1 VTAPDTE
8 EKMTTQTSK
17 TLAVA
22 VAALAVLA
30 GCTTLDPSPAL
41 LQARSG
47 YAAMAGSNNP
57 ANAMERGQAHA
68 ALNRANA
75 VLNGGNPAT
84 ADLLAQIANA
94 KVQNAQV
101 VGQTGDNAARLV
113 GTQNEAMS
121 IARAKGMAA
130 AGVTAAAT
138 AATAATESQIDTEK
152 AARAAADARR
162 QKALDDLKL
171 FANVVE
177 DKDRGLVISIGGETL
192 FKSNSAKFGPSAIQ
206 ELTALAIYLSL
217 DPRPTV
223 VEGHTSSTGKP
234 AYNMKLS
241 QERAKGVMDFLV
253 AQGVSADRITSVGF
267 GETRPIA
274 DNKTAAGRALNR
286 RVDVVMVKAIQ

>member
-22 VAALAVLA
+22 VAALALLA
-30 GCTTLDPSPAL
+30 GCSTLEPSPAL

-47 YAAMAGSNNP
+47 YAAMAGSTNP
-57 ANAMERGQAHA
+57 ANAEERGQAQA

-75 VLNGGNPAT
+75 VLNGGDPAK

-113 GTQNEAMS
+113 GTQNESMS

-138 AATAATESQIDTEK
+138 AATASTEAQIDREK
-152 AARAAADARR
+152 AARAAAEARR
-162 QKALDDLKL
+162 QQALDNLKL

-177 DKDRGLVISIGGETL
+177 DKERGLVISIGGATL
-192 FKSNSAKFGPSAIQ
+192 FKVNSAKFGPSANQ
-206 ELTALAIYLSL
+206 ELTALSVYLQL

-223 VEGHTSSTGKP
+223 VEGHTDNSGKP

-241 QERAKGVMDFLV
+241 QERAKDVMDFLV

-274 DNKTAAGRALNR
+274 DNKTKAGRALNR
-286 RVDVVMVKAIQ
+286 RVDVVMVKATQ

>member
-1 VTAPDTE
+1 MTAPDTE

-22 VAALAVLA
+22 VAALAILA

-57 ANAMERGQAHA
+57 VNADERGEAQAA
-68 ALNRANA
+68 VNRANA
-75 VLNGGNPAT
+75 VLNGGNPEK

-94 KVQNAQV
+94 KVQNAEV
-101 VGQTGDNAARLV
+101 VGQTGDAAARLV
-113 GTQNEAMS
+113 GTQNETIS

-138 AATAATESQIDTEK
+138 AATASTQEQIDKEK
-152 AARAAADARR
+152 AALAAANARR

-177 DKDRGLVISIGGETL
+177 DKERGLVISIGGETL
-192 FKSNSAKFGPSAIQ
+192 FKVNSAKFGPSANQ
-206 ELTALAIYLSL
+206 ELTALSVYLQL

-223 VEGHTSSTGKP
+223 VEGHTDSSGKP

-241 QERAKGVMDFLV
+241 QERAKDVMDFLV

-274 DNKTAAGRALNR
+274 DNKTKAGRALNR
-286 RVDVVMVKAIQ
+286 RVDVVMVKATQ

>member
-1 VTAPDTE
+1 VTAPETE

-30 GCTTLDPSPAL
+30 GCTTLEPSPAL
-41 LQARSG
+41 VSARNG

-57 ANAMERGQAHA
+57 VNADERGDAQA

-75 VLNGGNPAT
+75 VLKGGNPEK
-84 ADLLAQIANA
+84 ADLLAQIADA

-101 VGQTGDNAARLV
+101 VGQTGDDAARLV
-113 GTQNEAMS
+113 GTQNETIA

-138 AATAATESQIDTEK
+138 AATATTQEQIDKEK
-152 AARAAADARR
+152 AARAAAEARR

-177 DKDRGLVISIGGETL
+177 DKERGLVISIGGETL
-192 FKSNSAKFGPSAIQ
+192 FKVNSAKFGPSANQ

-217 DPRPTV
+217 DPRPAV
-223 VEGHTSSTGKP
+223 VEGHTDNSGKA

-241 QERAKGVMDFLV
+241 QERAKDVMDFLV
-253 AQGVSADRITSVGF
+253 AQGVSPDRITSVGF

-274 DNKTAAGRALNR
+274 DNKTKAGRALNR
-286 RVDVVMVKAIQ
+286 RVDVVMVKATQ

>member
-1 VTAPDTE
+1 VSAPDTE
-8 EKMTTQTSK
+8 EKMTTQTTQ
-17 TLAVA
+17 TLA
-22 VAALAVLA
+22 VAALALALLA
-30 GCTTLDPSPAL
+30 GCSTLEPSPAL

-47 YAAMAGSNNP
+47 YAAMAGSTNP
-57 ANAMERGQAHA
+57 ANVAERGQAQE
-68 ALNRANA
+68 ALNRANS
-75 VLNGGNPAT
+75 VLNGGDPAK

-94 KVQNAQV
+94 KVQNAAV
-101 VGQTGDNAARLV
+101 VGQTGDDAAKLV
-113 GTQNEAMS
+113 GTQNESMS

-138 AATAATESQIDTEK
+138 AATTATQAQIGDEQ
-152 AARAAADARR
+152 ARLAAANARR

-192 FKSNSAKFGPSAIQ
+192 FKTNSAKFGPSANQ
-206 ELTALAIYLSL
+206 ELTALSVYLQL
-217 DPRPTV
+217 DPRATV
-223 VEGHTSSTGKP
+223 VEGHTDNTGKP

-241 QERAKGVMDFLV
+241 QERAKDVMDYLV

-274 DNKTAAGRALNR
+274 DNKTKAGRALNR
-286 RVDVVMVKAIQ
+286 RVDVVMVKATQ

>member
-1 VTAPDTE
+1 VTAE

-22 VAALAVLA
+22 VAALALTLA
-30 GCTTLDPSPAL
+30 GCSTLDPSPAL

-47 YAAMAGSNNP
+47 MAAMAGSNNP
-57 ANAMERGQAHA
+57 ANAAERSQAQA
-68 ALNRANA
+68 AVNRANS
-75 VLNGGNPAT
+75 VLNGGDPKKAE
-84 ADLLAQIANA
+84 LLADIANA

-101 VGQTGDNAARLV
+101 VGNTADNAAKLV
-113 GTQNEAMS
+113 GTQNEAIS

-138 AATAATESQIDTEK
+138 AATAATQSQIDAEK
-152 AARAAADARR
+152 AATAAAEARR

-171 FANVVE
+171 FANIVE
-177 DKDRGLVISIGGETL
+177 DKERGLVISIGGETL
-192 FKSNSAKFGPSAIQ
+192 FKVNSAKFGPSANQ
-206 ELTALAIYLSL
+206 ELTALAVYLAL

-223 VEGHTSSTGKP
+223 VEGHTDNSGKP

-241 QERAKGVMDFLV
+241 VARAKGVMDYLIK
-253 AQGVSADRITSVGF
+253 QGVSPDRITSVGF

-274 DNKTAAGRALNR
+274 DNKTKEGRALNR
-286 RVDVVMVKAIQ
+286 RVDVVMVKATR